1 VAIWTFSPESFSFFG
16 CFVGEIR
23 LANRSIPS
31 GRSQKIPALVLRV
44 VTPRGAIPS
53 NPFNPP
59 HPDETSVSVASRGGF
74 LTPLL
79 TGSMLA
85 QTTMEIQGDENV
97 D

>member
-1 VAIWTFSPESFSFFG
+1 MVGSKEDQFGEPKHPERQF
-16 CFVGEIR
+16 
-23 LANRSIPS
+23 P
-31 GRSQKIPALVLRV
+31 KIPALVLRV
-44 VTPRGAIPS
+44 VTPRGVIPR

-59 HPDETSVSVASRGGF
+59 HPDETSVSVASSGGF